1 MTNDEFNGV
10 NQLFNELICDLDLNE
25 TMSVVDGESIL
36 SRCYKKVDKK
46 IEDGILGCLILY
58 NKHIIDD
65 QYESA
70 QKMKEYIINFY

>member
-1 MTNDEFNGV
+1 MTNDKFNEV
-10 NQLFNELICDLDLNE
+10 NQLFNELICDSDLNE

-46 IEDGILGCLILY
+46 IEDNLLCCLILY
-58 NKHIIDD
+58 NKHIIDE

-70 QKMKEYIINFY
+70 KIMKEYINKYY